1 MTIYAPTIAPRLQN
15 RQRICSKPYNLKPV
29 DKRDDYENNEIL
41 RKVRHSRDSIP
52 FESIHIIHAI
62 GEGEFGVVYK
72 GLYMNESGS
81 VKPVA
86 IKRLNVSINQKQT
99 KDFLREANVM
109 MELDHHC
116 IV

>member
-1 MTIYAPTIAPRLQN
+1 MDGP
-15 RQRICSKPYNLKPV
+15 
-29 DKRDDYENNEIL
+29 
-41 RKVRHSRDSIP
+41 
-52 FESIHIIHAI
+52 
-62 GEGEFGVVYK
+62 K
-72 GLYMNESGS
+72 GLYMNESGN